1 MGRNQL
7 EKYLNQLDI
16 KKGEYLAKQRKEYKF
31 QRFQKSLDI
40 LKRAS
45 HFHTISPEIIAKIE
59 AVFQLMPTH
68 ELYYIKKDE
77 QQFKEY
83 LNELN
88 HLYIM
93 VLDDFEEYIEE
104 SSSLLKTLWDILFPL
119 MFFTLI
125 FYDKFQKWIGLFFT
139 IILILALFIFLLFI
153 YRKELWKK
161 PFKLN

>member
-1 MGRNQL
+1 
-7 EKYLNQLDI
+7 
-16 KKGEYLAKQRKEYKF
+16 
-31 QRFQKSLDI
+31 
-40 LKRAS
+40 
-45 HFHTISPEIIAKIE
+45 
-59 AVFQLMPTH
+59 MPTH

-119 MFFTLI
+119 VLFTLI

-139 IILILALFIFLLFI
+139 IILILALFLFLLYL
-153 YRKELWKK
+153 YRKELWNN